1 MGKFKDWLICLL
13 GGHTEEEYDCL
24 SRENKEANLR
34 KFFLEEALHNAKS
47 ELEKAKAEQHPV
59 YQLESKTFPVNTFR
73 VDIAISDWQ
82 MKCGEEAARAMLRS
96 AFRDKFV
103 EEIWPC
109 VAIQHT
115 YDPVRMLQRYSL
127 YVSVNDIR
135 EMSDKGLE
143 VFWE

>member
-1 MGKFKDWLICLL
+1 MGKFKDWMIHLL
-13 GGHTEEEYDCL
+13 GGYTEEAWKGAMC
-24 SRENKEANLR
+24 A
-34 KFFLEEALHNAKS
+34 LEESRAKQEEARC

-73 VDIAISDWQ
+73 ADIAISDWQ

-96 AFRDKFV
+96 AFRDMFV
-103 EEIWPC
+103 EEIWPR

-143 VFWE
+143 VFWK